1 MEQSLNTLVQND
13 TGSSLLSLQYENLG
27 HFVTVCLR
35 SASAVAD
42 ICAKP
47 VSSRNNVNV
56 NHVYFIYINA
66 FYRSIV
72 KLLIYV
78 PKFVLYAILCALHK
92 VPAHKNDVQQIWHF
106 ISYTFYLEQQK
117 SFFWYWS
124 LNLLDLTFHSFTS
137 LLVPGDTG
145 RLDTLCM
152 YTIVL

>member
-92 VPAHKNDVQQIWHF
+92 VPAHKNDVQQI
-106 ISYTFYLEQQK
+106 
-117 SFFWYWS
+117 
-124 LNLLDLTFHSFTS
+124 
-137 LLVPGDTG
+137 
-145 RLDTLCM
+145 
-152 YTIVL
+152 